1 MEVSALEITELSLLF
16 GVPALVVMIISY
28 IVTVCISLAKQKR
41 VVYVFH
47 WIDLFAPF
55 LVTTIWCLLQAHS
68 MNTKS
73 MGNLAEIGVLGLG
86 WGCLF
91 VIRCW
96 RSYRG
101 ERSPILKLLLIECVV
116 SVLVALFA
124 PTFSE

>member
-1 MEVSALEITELSLLF
+1 MEVSALEIIELSLLF
-16 GVPALVVMIISY
+16 GIPAIVVMLISY
-28 IVTVCISLAKQKR
+28 IVTVCISWAKQKR
-41 VVYVFH
+41 IVYVFH
-47 WIDLFAPF
+47 WVDLFTPF
-55 LVTTIWCLLQAHS
+55 LVTTIWCLVQAHS

-73 MGNLAEIGVLGLG
+73 MGNLAEIGIFGLG

>member
-1 MEVSALEITELSLLF
+1 MDVSALEIIELSLLF
-16 GVPALVVMIISY
+16 GIPAMVVMLISY
-28 IVTVCISLAKQKR
+28 IVTVCISWAKQKR
-41 VVYVFH
+41 IVYVFH
-47 WIDLFAPF
+47 WVDLFTPF
-55 LVTTIWCLLQAHS
+55 LVTTIWCLVQAHS

-73 MGNLAEIGVLGLG
+73 MGNLAEIGILGLG

-124 PTFSE
+124 PTFPE

>member
-1 MEVSALEITELSLLF
+1 MEVSALEIIELSLLF
-16 GVPALVVMIISY
+16 GIPAIVVMLISY
-28 IVTVCISLAKQKR
+28 IVTVCISWAKQKR
-41 VVYVFH
+41 ILYVFH
-47 WIDLFAPF
+47 WIDLFTPF

-68 MNTKS
+68 MNIKS

>member
-1 MEVSALEITELSLLF
+1 MEVSALEIIELSLLF
-16 GVPALVVMIISY
+16 GIPAIVVMLISY
-28 IVTVCISLAKQKR
+28 IVTVCISWAKQKR
-41 VVYVFH
+41 IVYVFR
-47 WIDLFAPF
+47 WVDLFTPL
-55 LVTTIWCLLQAHS
+55 LVTTIWCLLQMHT

-73 MGNLAEIGVLGLG
+73 MGNLAEIGILGLG

-124 PTFSE
+124 PTFPE

>member
-1 MEVSALEITELSLLF
+1 MEVSALEIIELSLLF
-16 GVPALVVMIISY
+16 GIPAMVVMLISY
-28 IVTVCISLAKQKR
+28 IVTVCISWAKQKR
-41 VVYVFH
+41 IVYVFH
-47 WIDLFAPF
+47 WVDLFTPF
-55 LVTTIWCLLQAHS
+55 LVTTIWCLVQAHS

-73 MGNLAEIGVLGLG
+73 MGNLAEIGIFGLG

-124 PTFSE
+124 PTFPE

>member
-16 GVPALVVMIISY
+16 GIPAIVVMLISY

-91 VIRCW
+91 VIRGW

-101 ERSPILKLLLIECVV
+101 ERSPIFKVLLI
-116 SVLVALFA
+116 
-124 PTFSE
+124 

>member
-16 GVPALVVMIISY
+16 GVPALVVMLISY

-41 VVYVFH
+41 IVYVFH
-47 WIDLFAPF
+47 WVDLFTPF
-55 LVTTIWCLLQAHS
+55 LVTAIWCLLQVHS

-73 MGNLAEIGVLGLG
+73 MGNLAEISILGLG

-96 RSYRG
+96 RCYWGR
-101 ERSPILKLLLIECVV
+101 RSPMLKLLLIECVV
-116 SVLVALFA
+116 SALFALFA
-124 PTFSE
+124 PTFPE

>member
-16 GVPALVVMIISY
+16 GVPSLVVMLISY

-41 VVYVFH
+41 IVYVFH
-47 WIDLFAPF
+47 WIDLFTPF
-55 LVTTIWCLLQAHS
+55 LVTTIWSLLQAHS

-73 MGNLAEIGVLGLG
+73 MGNLAEIGILGLG

-101 ERSPILKLLLIECVV
+101 ERPLILKLLLVECIV
-116 SVLVALFA
+116 SILIALFA

>member
-1 MEVSALEITELSLLF
+1 MEVSALEIIELSLLF
-16 GVPALVVMIISY
+16 GIPAMVVMLISY
-28 IVTVCISLAKQKR
+28 IVTVCISWAKQKR
-41 VVYVFH
+41 IVYVFH

-101 ERSPILKLLLIECVV
+101 ERLPILKLLLIECVV

>member
-1 MEVSALEITELSLLF
+1 MEVSALEIIELSLLF
-16 GVPALVVMIISY
+16 GIPAIVVMLISY

-101 ERSPILKLLLIECVV
+101 ELSPILKLLLIECVV